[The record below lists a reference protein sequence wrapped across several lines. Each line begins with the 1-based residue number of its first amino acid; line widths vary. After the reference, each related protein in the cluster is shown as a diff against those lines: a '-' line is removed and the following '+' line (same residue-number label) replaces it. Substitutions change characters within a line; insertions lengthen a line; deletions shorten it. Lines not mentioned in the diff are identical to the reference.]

1 MKIEG
6 KVSTIIFR
14 NETNGWTVFL
24 LKLDKDY
31 ITCVGETENL
41 EVEDAIDKSLSKF
54 EKQVLN
60 RYIKGESYIVIA
72 NKLEAP
78 VKSVDNAIQRI
89 RKKEITNLFK

>member
-41 EVEDAIDKSLSKF
+41 EVEDAIELD
-54 EKQVLN
+54 
-60 RYIKGESYIVIA
+60 G
-72 NKLEAP
+72 
-78 VKSVDNAIQRI
+78 
-89 RKKEITNLFK
+89 